1 MVSATVEPSESISS
15 GETLSLASRGN
26 GLGVSSALNVPRPLG
41 LELSPLRVL
50 AGETLPLAVA
60 PSFFELARLAPFP
73 LGVPGTFW
81 GLGVRS
87 LRVDDSELR
96 RAPRVCV
103 LPSAE
108 SVLAME
114 KAVDCS
120 FSGLGVLNFRIEVI
134 LDGSTL
140 PLRRV
145 LRADFGEAWI
155 GFLAGV
161 VGPLLRL
168 VLTVTLGCSCSSLT
182 ERRRRYEDTTGEGCS
197 EVACCGNT
205 RLRRGSDI
213 AEEAE
218 ELESSVGISAAE

>member
-1 MVSATVEPSESISS
+1 
-15 GETLSLASRGN
+15 
-26 GLGVSSALNVPRPLG
+26 
-41 LELSPLRVL
+41 
-50 AGETLPLAVA
+50 
-60 PSFFELARLAPFP
+60 
-73 LGVPGTFW
+73 
-81 GLGVRS
+81 
-87 LRVDDSELR
+87 
-96 RAPRVCV
+96 
-103 LPSAE
+103 
-108 SVLAME
+108 ME
-114 KAVDCS
+114 KVVDCS
-120 FSGLGVLNFRIEVI
+120 FSGLGVLNFRIEVR

-182 ERRRRYEDTTGEGCS
+182 ERRRRYEDTTGEGRS
-197 EVACCGNT
+197 EVAFRGDT

-218 ELESSVGISAAE
+218 ELESSVGIPAAEWTSVRAPSSGTLPDLSSGCRACPVQADASEGTWASSAFVRGVGLPPFTSSASFFEPGP